1 MRLIHPIFSHMSKN
15 QDQDKSHRI
24 CTERAKRYIMSC
36 KEQCKKDNCTYNK
49 YPPVKSNDHAYRSSN
64 SLSTA
69 KFHRNRKIVAED
81 TSQCCIKGKKRK
93 DTIHGI
99 SINHSHVHNSQYTLQ
114 AVSQQGDRSRFL
126 SKGPEGIRSTRI
138 PAAMISDICLVD
150 LSNNIACLK
159 KPAYITD
166 NKTNN
171 TFHTFIPFPRARG

>member
-1 MRLIHPIFSHMSKN
+1 MSQN
-15 QDQDKSHRI
+15 TAQRSI
-24 CTERAKRYIMSC
+24 KRQ
-36 KEQCKKDNCTYNK
+36 KREN
-49 YPPVKSNDHAYRSSN
+49 
-64 SLSTA
+64 TA
-69 KFHRNRKIVAED
+69 
-81 TSQCCIKGKKRK
+81 
-93 DTIHGI
+93 HGVP
-99 SINHSHVHNSQYTLQ
+99 INHSHDHNGKHTLQ

-150 LSNNIACLK
+150 FSYNIACLK